1 MQFAV
6 KVGQREVIASGV
18 LVLGAGERDASFNLD
33 GMEFLVRLEPRDG
46 ALAVEF
52 IRRDIKHLMIRIS
65 GYFPEFS
72 AAWKLGAIAEAG
84 ERKIDLD
91 LMVYSQSAEPD
102 AVRQMSFSFTAAPAP
117 MAQARSPAFAVA
129 SPPP

>member
-6 KVGQREVIASGV
+6 KVEQREVIASGV
-18 LVLGAGERDASFNLD
+18 LVLGAGDRDATFNLD
-33 GMEFLVRLEPRDG
+33 GMEFLVRLEPREG

-52 IRRDIKHLMIRIS
+52 IRRDIKHLMIKIS
-65 GYFPEFS
+65 GHFPEFS

-91 LMVYSQSAEPD
+91 RLIYSQSAEPD
-102 AVRQMSFSFTAAPAP
+102 AVRQMSFSFTASPTP
-117 MAQARSPAFAVA
+117 VAQTRGSSFAVA
-129 SPPP
+129 